1 MFQELRLPNLPT
13 SLWKPLTGVATI
25 LIILVQMYTLSQ
37 SPQLTAPVAWIP
49 NDQPLTTTAP
59 KRNEGPSIKQW
70 IWRSYNETYAVLDQ
84 CPENVGFKACLRT
97 SYEQLSS
104 DLRPSDSLV
113 FQKNLSSTPWWFRT
127 VLRDASDGRGLHGS
141 WHDLEFTSTVPPTRM
156 CTIEKVGTTQ
166 WRRVECLL
174 NRSPFKPFKGQ
185 PCKVPLPDD
194 GSKIVFLRDPL
205 ERFLSGYIDK
215 CIKKKDQGHCEP
227 ADILHNKEGV
237 DRDRRAMFEM
247 YVDTMALKW
256 NMHFFPSSFYCGGL
270 YRTLG
275 SYDFVGTMDRNFYHD
290 LGALGDKFGDN
301 MTKALEQVFDVS
313 HQTRMNTS
321 NVGKETRA
329 PDLVRDY
336 YSGRSIRRVLQYL
349 SIDYVKL
356 NLPVP
361 GWAREMFD
369 QENIRLAMVYN

>member
-1 MFQELRLPNLPT
+1 
-13 SLWKPLTGVATI
+13 LTGVAII
-25 LIILVQMYTLSQ
+25 LIILCVH
-37 SPQLTAPVAWIP
+37 QLTAPVAWSP

-70 IWRSYNETYAVLDQ
+70 IWRSYTETYAVLDQ
-84 CPENVGFKACLRT
+84 CPENVGFRACLMT
-97 SYEQLSS
+97 SYEQLFS

-127 VLRDASDGRGLHGS
+127 VLRDASKGRGLHGS

-156 CTIEKVGTTQ
+156 CTIEKVGTKQ
-166 WRRVECLL
+166 WRRVGCLL
-174 NRSPFKPFKGQ
+174 NQRPFTGV
-185 PCKVPLPDD
+185 PCERGAGVVPLPND

-215 CIKKKDQGHCEP
+215 CITNKNEGHCEP

-247 YVDTMALKW
+247 YVDTMALRW
-256 NMHFFPSSFYCGGL
+256 NLHFFPLSFYCGGL

-301 MTKALEQVFDVS
+301 MTKALEEVFDAS
-313 HQTRMNTS
+313 HQIRMNTI